1 MSSKRTKRRKPTVN
15 ADHITSSVRV
25 RENQRRS
32 RARRKEYIRD
42 LELRVRR
49 FESLGVEAT
58 LEVQA
63 AGRKVATENA
73 LLRKL
78 LRRHGITQ
86 EEISE
91 YIKTHAVRY
100 PPCDQY
106 STEAPSPTPRGDH
119 LVSLGVAQ
127 RTPCLPGDNS
137 SSQDVTVRKLAP
149 SPLSDS
155 LAKRQGGHLGDQTS
169 SVEQLTAQGIA
180 LSGASRIEQLNDEQY
195 TGQSMPCET
204 AARIIMT
211 MRGSPD
217 IREVRSEL
225 GCHSTSDCMVRN
237 MDIFE
242 VLDK

>member
-1 MSSKRTKRRKPTVN
+1 MSNKRTKRTKPTAN

-58 LEVQA
+58 LEIQA

-73 LLRKL
+73 LLWKL
-78 LRRHGITQ
+78 LRHHGVTQ
-86 EEISE
+86 EEILE
-91 YIKTHAVRY
+91 YIKAHAVGY
-100 PPCDQY
+100 PPCNQY
-106 STEAPSPTPRGDH
+106 STPSPTTRGDH
-119 LVSLGVAQ
+119 LWRLGVSQ
-127 RTPCLPGDNS
+127 PTPCLPEGNS
-137 SSQDVTVRKLAP
+137 SLQQMTVRKVALP
-149 SPLSDS
+149 PLSDS
-155 LAKRQGGHLGDQTS
+155 LAKRQGDLLRDQSS
-169 SVEQLTAQGIA
+169 SVEQPTAQGIT
-180 LSGASRIEQLNDEQY
+180 LPGASKIEQLNEGQY
-195 TGQSMPCET
+195 TGQSTPCET

-225 GCHSTSDCMVRN
+225 GCHSESNCMVRN